1 VSRRTEDGSY
11 RVSRVELAAFAE
23 RRRRPAVRVGYDVTA
38 TTEKSILDYA
48 TQLALNGHRAQPVVV
63 LERRSRSN
71 RWHDLADAIGV
82 VLDYAPGFSAVRS

>member
-48 TQLALNGHRAQPVVV
+48 TQLAAERAQGAASRRAREAFP
-63 LERRSRSN
+63 LEPMARLGRCHRRRP
-71 RWHDLADAIGV
+71 RLRARFLG
-82 VLDYAPGFSAVRS
+82 R